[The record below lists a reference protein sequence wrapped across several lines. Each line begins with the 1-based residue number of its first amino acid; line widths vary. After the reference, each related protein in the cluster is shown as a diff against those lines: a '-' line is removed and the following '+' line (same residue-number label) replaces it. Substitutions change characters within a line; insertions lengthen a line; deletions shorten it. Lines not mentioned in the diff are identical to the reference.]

1 MRIFSFSSLKV
12 SLMTLF
18 LFSFF
23 STQVHAGQPL
33 ESLVWKMSVATTAAL
48 IATTNPLKARGMTTE
63 IGGGDH
69 VSVVRAGAQ
78 WDWNDDLLEV
88 FGWNVSSY
96 WQLDFSRWQST
107 RDSSQTGVNMT
118 VGFTPMFRF
127 TGKEG
132 YVQPY
137 VDVGVGISLFTV
149 SSFQEHEFG
158 SNFQFADMLGI
169 GANIGKRNQWG
180 FAYKFQHYSNGSV
193 RVPNK
198 GINFHFLTLT
208 YQY

>member
-1 MRIFSFSSLKV
+1 M
-12 SLMTLF
+12 
-18 LFSFF
+18 
-23 STQVHAGQPL
+23 
-33 ESLVWKMSVATTAAL
+33 ATTAAL

-107 RDSSQTGVNMT
+107 LDASQTGVNMT
-118 VGFTPMFRF
+118 VGLTPMFRF
-127 TGKEG
+127 TGKKG

-137 VDVGVGISLFTV
+137 LDVGVGVNLFTV
-149 SSFQEHEFG
+149 SRFQEHEFG
-158 SNFQFADMLGI
+158 SNFQFSDQFSV